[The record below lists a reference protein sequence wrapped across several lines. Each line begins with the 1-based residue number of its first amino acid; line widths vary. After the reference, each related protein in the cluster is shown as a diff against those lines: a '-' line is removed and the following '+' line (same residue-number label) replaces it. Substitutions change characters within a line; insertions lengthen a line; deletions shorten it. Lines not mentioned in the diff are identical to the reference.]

1 MNSISKTVLL
11 TGTYLRDTEK
21 ACQFHITEIDEV
33 PVDDDIET
41 NQWFPFSQVERI
53 HHGAAPSPEGRDHGA
68 APGRDKME
76 VTRWILEQK
85 GLV

>member
-53 HHGAAPSPEGRDHGA
+53 HHGASPE
-68 APGRDKME
+68 GRDKME